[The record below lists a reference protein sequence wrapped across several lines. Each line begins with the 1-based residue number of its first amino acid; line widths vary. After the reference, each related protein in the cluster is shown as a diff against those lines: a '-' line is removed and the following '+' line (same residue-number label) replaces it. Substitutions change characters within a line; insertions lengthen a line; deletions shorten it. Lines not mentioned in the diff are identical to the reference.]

1 MERFSR
7 RAKNNVSSYV
17 VKKLLAVSYHYLAFS
32 FLFREVKVSEKKLQH
47 FYIAEEQSIY
57 LLNHEDA
64 TKLKQWVQ
72 LCQQQLNLLGYQN
85 ISLIGK
91 GAYGFVFEGE
101 NEQGE
106 SQIFKFSRVN
116 LPQHVQDRLADE
128 AEIQA
133 QLDHNRIPKIF
144 EYYKI
149 KRQSIVHMQRAPGI
163 DLEKLSHQQ
172 GPLSAELIVKIALQ
186 MAELLNYLRD
196 VNQHANGKPFVHGDI
211 KPSNIMFDVN
221 TEKVYLIDWGSA
233 VTAQLDIN
241 GQTTSNNVMDLM
253 SNDLQH
259 SNARLGDVYFIGPEQ
274 ISGEMS
280 SPRFDE
286 QGLAATLYALASG
299 QSCRYGSH
307 VITPSSLGLPK
318 LLAQILEGMLS
329 SERETRNKAG
339 DYFFKHIYLLKNTV
353 LAQIPLPIEISS
365 LVPIWCK
372 NYNKDI
378 DTVVYGSRKSF
389 LREISDDEQLSE
401 IDDVQLDKYYKNY
414 LMGMGDTE
422 KAFVAAVSR
431 LANFPVVGGLAVRWE
446 KDGVYIDSNLSLFDP
461 KLKTSFQ
468 SAVNNMVRLAQG
480 IFRVGV
486 FKSCLFDARNTLHI
500 ERDNEEVPFT
510 CLDEH
515 AISYDV
521 SDIADIDDV
530 TRLHSYFEDGK
541 DPDEYLYLPDEIMAV
556 LTRLNQI
563 HHTGCIIF
571 EVLPRHLKI
580 HSYLMLLNHDKET
593 EFKQYLAEL
602 LQLLP
607 AITGVGIS
615 GFMKLPYKDTRF
627 FEHINALPDKF
638 YPKNPKI

>member
-1 MERFSR
+1 M
-7 RAKNNVSSYV
+7 A
-17 VKKLLAVSYHYLAFS
+17 
-32 FLFREVKVSEKKLQH
+32 EKKLQH

-64 TKLKQWVQ
+64 TKLKQWVE
-72 LCQQQLNLLGYQN
+72 LCQQQLSLLGYQN

-91 GAYGFVFEGE
+91 GAYGFVFGGE
-101 NEQGE
+101 DEHGQ
-106 SQIFKFSRVN
+106 SHVFKFSRIN
-116 LPQHVQDRLADE
+116 LPQHVQDRLAEE

-133 QLDHNRIPKIF
+133 QLAHSRIPKIV

-163 DLEKLSHQQ
+163 DLEQLSHKR
-172 GPLSAELIVKIALQ
+172 GPLPAELVINIALQ
-186 MAELLNYLRD
+186 LADILSYLR
-196 VNQHANGKPFVHGDI
+196 NASQHTKGKPYVHGDI
-211 KPSNIMFDVN
+211 KPSNVVFDPE
-221 TEKVYLIDWGSA
+221 TEKVYLVDWGSA
-233 VTAQLDIN
+233 VTAQLDVH
-241 GQTTSNNVMDLM
+241 GQTTANNIMDLM
-253 SNDLQH
+253 SSDLQN

-286 QGLAATLYALASG
+286 QGLAATLYAIASG
-299 QSCRYGSH
+299 QSCRYGSA

-318 LLAQILEGMLS
+318 LLAQVLEGMLS
-329 SERETRNKAG
+329 SDRRMRNKAG
-339 DYFFKHIYLLKNTV
+339 DYFFKHLHLLKNTV
-353 LAQIPLPIEISS
+353 LAEPPLAINIVP
-365 LVPIWCK
+365 LVPVWCK
-372 NYNKDI
+372 SYNKGI

-389 LREISDDEQLSE
+389 LRESSDKEQLDD
-401 IDDVQLDKYYKNY
+401 IDDVQLEKYYKNY

-422 KAFVAAVSR
+422 KAFIAAVSR

-461 KLKTSFQ
+461 KLKLSFQ

-486 FKSCLFDARNTLHI
+486 FKSCLFDARNTLHV
-500 ERDNEEVPFT
+500 ERESEAIPFQASS
-510 CLDEH
+510 EQV
-515 AISYDV
+515 IKYDV
-521 SDIADIDDV
+521 SDVADIDDV

-556 LTRLNQI
+556 LARMNQI

-571 EVLPRHLKI
+571 EVLPKHLKI
-580 HSYLMLLNHDKET
+580 HSYLMLLNHDKEA
-593 EFKQYLAEL
+593 EFKQCLVEI

-607 AITGVGIS
+607 TITGFGIS

-638 YPKNPKI
+638 YPRNPKNLKL